1 MDQPTVAAFRHI
13 QRMEQRIERQSALIA
28 ELRRSGKDTVEAVNR
43 LTLLRLAQI
52 SVVITLSAPGAV
64 FRPSHVSGSYMSFRP
79 KAIVRCRDGARPV
92 APLLPV
98 ARACWR

>member
-43 LTLLRLAQI
+43 LTLLRNALDEMRIQL
-52 SVVITLSAPGAV
+52 LS
-64 FRPSHVSGSYMSFRP
+64 
-79 KAIVRCRDGARPV
+79 
-92 APLLPV
+92 LLPTEAQDRLKE
-98 ARACWR
+98 AR